1 MNIDFSIIWIFIPIF
16 FGMLLGGIGRPD
28 DWYKKL
34 KKPTYN
40 PPNYIFGIVW
50 PILYLMIGL
59 SIYLG
64 IKGRTDLFIYI
75 LIISHLILNFSY
87 SPLFFYFKQILISS
101 IITFLVL
108 ITALWI
114 IYEFFKTKKYISIYL
129 FIPYIIWLSFANYL
143 SWSIYI
149 LNK

>member
-1 MNIDFSIIWIFIPIF
+1 MNLDIYMIWIFIPIF
-16 FGMLLGGIGRPD
+16 FGMLLGRIGRPD

-34 KKPTYN
+34 KKPPYN
-40 PPNYIFGIVW
+40 PPNYLFGIVW
-50 PILYLMIGL
+50 TILYLMIGF

-64 IKGRTDLFIYI
+64 IKGRKDLFIYI

-87 SPLFFYFKQILISS
+87 SPLFFYFKQLLLSS
-101 IITFLVL
+101 IITSLVL

-114 IYEFFKTKKYISIYL
+114 IYEFMKDKRFISIYL
-129 FIPYIIWLSFANYL
+129 FIPYIIWLSYANYL
-143 SWSIYI
+143 SWSIYL

>member
-87 SPLFFYFKQILISS
+87 SPLFFYFKSNA
-101 IITFLVL
+101 TFL
-108 ITALWI
+108 I
-114 IYEFFKTKKYISIYL
+114 
-129 FIPYIIWLSFANYL
+129 
-143 SWSIYI
+143 
-149 LNK
+149 